1 LVAAVAAGQ
10 GVVGLRGLR
19 GLAVAAVAG
28 LALRVALSKRLRCQA
43 RSPLLSALAARVLLR
58 GLQMTLMG

>member
-1 LVAAVAAGQ
+1 LVAAVAAAL

-19 GLAVAAVAG
+19 GLAVAAAAG

-58 GLQMTLMG
+58 ELQMTLMG